1 MTILERL
8 KMFGSPIPPSL
19 SVMVVDAGTKL
30 DGEAVTDTN
39 TVRKGSELFMTQ
51 KTFDAIR
58 KEFKNIS

>member
-8 KMFGSPIPPSL
+8 KMFGSPMLSGL
-19 SVMVVDAGTKL
+19 SVMVVDTGTKL
-30 DGEAVTDTN
+30 DGEMVTDTN

-58 KEFKNIS
+58 EKCNAIN